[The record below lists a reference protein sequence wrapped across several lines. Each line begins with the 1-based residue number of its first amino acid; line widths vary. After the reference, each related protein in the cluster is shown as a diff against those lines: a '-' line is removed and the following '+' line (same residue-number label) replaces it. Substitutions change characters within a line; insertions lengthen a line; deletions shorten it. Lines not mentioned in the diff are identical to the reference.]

1 MKGDLELFLSA
12 FLLSIQYFEDS
23 SSQFIYSLVSRIV
36 ERRCNLCIPNSDIS
50 HNLLTS
56 VSRDAFLVSP
66 NLRSL
71 NMSHNLLSS
80 LSAPWPPLPSL
91 HTLVLSSNPV
101 ASLDLCTLA
110 QLPQLADLQV
120 KLSKHRVVETR
131 GHDTIKT
138 STKSELYK

>member
-1 MKGDLELFLSA
+1 M
-12 FLLSIQYFEDS
+12 
-23 SSQFIYSLVSRIV
+23 
-36 ERRCNLCIPNSDIS
+36 
-50 HNLLTS
+50 
-56 VSRDAFLVSP
+56 SRDAFLVSP

-110 QLPQLADLQV
+110 QLPQLSDLQV
-120 KLSKHRVVETR
+120 KLSRHQVVETR
-131 GHDTIKT
+131 GHDTIK
-138 STKSELYK
+138 KDVHKVRVVQVRCAGVRGGAGAGVVGGVR

>member
-1 MKGDLELFLSA
+1 M
-12 FLLSIQYFEDS
+12 
-23 SSQFIYSLVSRIV
+23 
-36 ERRCNLCIPNSDIS
+36 
-50 HNLLTS
+50 
-56 VSRDAFLVSP
+56 SRDAFLVSP

-110 QLPQLADLQV
+110 QLPQLSDLQV
-120 KLSKHRVVETR
+120 KLYKHQVVETR
-131 GHDTIKT
+131 GHDTIKM
-138 STKSELYK
+138 STK